1 MGQQGPLAQGN
12 NEIDQLFI
20 GNVIEASEFH
30 KDTVNI
36 KGLKTNFSNTQ
47 QRAKKVVS
55 LCPTYSLCNQTP
67 LPAGSNQKASKEMK
81 VGK

>member
-36 KGLKTNFSNTQ
+36 KGLKTNFSNT
-47 QRAKKVVS
+47 
-55 LCPTYSLCNQTP
+55 
-67 LPAGSNQKASKEMK
+67 
-81 VGK
+81 